1 MGVSLLLLGSSRFEP
16 PIACACGSGI
26 IKLSPSQA
34 YLYPL
39 ARKYQI
45 CKTRRHVTHHLLIVE
60 HWQCVHY
67 HGYHFSFHHGG
78 CHLYCQVPPP
88 LGILF
93 KILML
98 LLAHILQ
105 LGSIRSHVCVV
116 LILPN
121 EGSHKVLPIADQGSF
136 QVSIPGDR
144 RPNQTFL
151 EKMH

>member
-1 MGVSLLLLGSSRFEP
+1 MGVSLLLLGSTRSEP

-26 IKLSPSQA
+26 IELSPSQD
-34 YLYPL
+34 YLNPL

-45 CKTRRHVTHHLLIVE
+45 YETRGHVTHYLLKVE

-78 CHLYCQVPPP
+78 CHLGCQVPPP

-93 KILML
+93 KGLML

-105 LGSIRSHVCVV
+105 LGSIRSHAGVV
-116 LILPN
+116 LILLD
-121 EGSHKVLPIADQGSF
+121 EGNHQVLPRTDPKSF

-144 RPNQTFL
+144 RPDQAFL
-151 EKMH
+151 EKVH